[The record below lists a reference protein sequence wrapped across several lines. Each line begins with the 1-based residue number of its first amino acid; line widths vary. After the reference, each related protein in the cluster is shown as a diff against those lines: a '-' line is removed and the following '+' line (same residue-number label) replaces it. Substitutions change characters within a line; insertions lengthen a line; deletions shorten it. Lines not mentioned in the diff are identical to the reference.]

1 VLPQMGVIDTFV
13 ETLRTHGFTDIT
25 TEDISWRVAPS
36 ALHAPLAVLWFR
48 AQKLRDHQRLSEAS
62 TNNLRGSLLTAVLGA
77 NRRKF
82 AYYLVSATRR

>member
-1 VLPQMGVIDTFV
+1 M
-13 ETLRTHGFTDIT
+13 
-25 TEDISWRVAPS
+25 
-36 ALHAPLAVLWFR
+36 ALDLHTPT
-48 AQKLRDHQRLSEAS
+48 RLSDAN

>member
-1 VLPQMGVIDTFV
+1 MGRIDAFV
-13 ETLRTHGFTDIT
+13 AALRTHGFTDIG

-48 AQKLRDHQRLSEAS
+48 AQKFLRHQRLSEAS

-82 AYYLVSATRR
+82 AYYLISATRR